1 MNLWDS
7 ILLKV
12 LIQVNSKRLSN
23 RKLTFLTNR
32 MIQVYV
38 LKYKLVKLFCNIL
51 MNRDSPKLSL
61 QTVLKVSANFKNLL
75 YINTFMYFSTCTLL
89 MSIIDQ
95 FLVSGSNGTT
105 LNRTLVSPSVFAP
118 GYSCLSLDVAK
129 FHLHP
134 YSASFLNVSAYQPY
148 NRYSLVVNDFGLLNS
163 SWKNYEFTVQMYYGY
178 NLSLQ
183 ISATTFQAY
192 IAVDNVKNV
201 PGYCQSGRDN
211 ILREFC

>member
-1 MNLWDS
+1 
-7 ILLKV
+7 
-12 LIQVNSKRLSN
+12 
-23 RKLTFLTNR
+23 
-32 MIQVYV
+32 
-38 LKYKLVKLFCNIL
+38 
-51 MNRDSPKLSL
+51 
-61 QTVLKVSANFKNLL
+61 
-75 YINTFMYFSTCTLL
+75 MYFSTCTLL

-134 YSASFLNVSAYQPY
+134 YSASFLNVSAYQQY
-148 NRYSLVVNDFGLLNS
+148 NQHSLVVNDFGLLNS

-192 IAVDNVKNV
+192 IAVDNVKIV
-201 PGYCQSGRDN
+201 PGYCQSGRDI
-211 ILREFC
+211 ILRVFC